1 MRNTYNKQEE
11 LELHEK
17 WTYVL
22 LHAPETIKKD
32 ELGIDTLDL
41 IRKTINEWVKEEEL
55 LSMDI

>member
-41 IRKTINEWVKEEEL
+41 IRKTINEWVKEEE
-55 LSMDI
+55 